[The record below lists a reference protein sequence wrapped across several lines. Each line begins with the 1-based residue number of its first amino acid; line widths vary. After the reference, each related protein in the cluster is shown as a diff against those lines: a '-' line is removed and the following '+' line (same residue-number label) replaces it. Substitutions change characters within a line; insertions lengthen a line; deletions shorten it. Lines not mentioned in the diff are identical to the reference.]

1 MYQFESRIR
10 YSELHEDGLLA
21 VPKIVDYFQDCS
33 IFQSEILG
41 VGIDYLAE
49 KKIAWI
55 LSFWQIQILR
65 RPGIGERV
73 TVGTFPYEF
82 KGFLG
87 MRNFLMKD
95 EAGRMLVQAN
105 SIWSLLDTERFRP
118 VRPEKEMMAAYTLEE
133 RLPMEYAARKLV
145 MEEGGERLAP
155 IQITPDFQDTNHH
168 VNNAR
173 YVTIAMDALEM
184 MGEYPQVK
192 ELRVEYKGQ
201 AHKGDLVYPVMRRTA
216 EGYQMKLENEQGT
229 GLINMHILTAPD
241 GSGS

>member
-1 MYQFESRIR
+1 MYQFESCVR

-33 IFQSEILG
+33 TFQSEDLG
-41 VGIDYLAE
+41 VGIEYLTE
-49 KKIAWI
+49 RKIAWI

-73 TVGTFPYEF
+73 TIGTFPYEF
-82 KGFLG
+82 KSFLG
-87 MRNFLMKD
+87 MRNFFMKD
-95 EAGRMLVQAN
+95 EQGQMLVQAS

-118 VRPEKEMMAAYTLEE
+118 VRPDEEMRTRYVLEE
-133 RLPMEYAARKLV
+133 RLPMDYAPRKLV

-155 IQITPDFQDTNHH
+155 IQILPDFQDTNHH

-184 MGEYPQVK
+184 MGENPQVK
-192 ELRVEYKGQ
+192 ELLIEYKGQ
-201 AHKGDLVYPVMRRTA
+201 AHKGDLVYPVVLKV
-216 EGYQMKLENEQGT
+216 EQGYQIKLENEQGAA
-229 GLINMHILTAPD
+229 LINMHMMTA
-241 GSGS
+241 